1 MLGSRRRRW
10 VLFAGLTLLVLSQT
24 CPAATDAHITDD
36 PAQLLRQA
44 DRVSPTRHVEF
55 EALMRRLDATRSRMS
70 LQQEWHLR
78 YLMARKVAFRGDFKT
93 AIPQLEAISNQSV
106 DPRLAFRAN
115 ATLIDLLVTESR
127 YEEAF
132 TRMGPLLDKLPQIT
146 DKNVR
151 IQALGVASQLYLE
164 AGQYDLAVNYADQLL
179 RESDTHLRDCIG
191 WNYKLQ
197 ALFRSGKL
205 EGDDRQLALG
215 IAACGKAGNVLMA
228 DIFKSFVANVYL
240 QRGQPAKAIRLLQKY
255 YAMAERKH
263 YPPLEADFNSTLA
276 LAYWRSDEGKL
287 AEDYA
292 RRILESSI
300 KRPYSEA
307 TMVAY
312 QVLYMAAKKQ
322 GHFASALAYHEK
334 YMAADKGYLNDV
346 SAKALAFQTVKQQVL
361 ANQLQ
366 IETLNKQ
373 NRILQLQQALGK
385 KAVETGRLYII
396 LLLVILAFI
405 AYVAYRFKRSQ
416 LSFMRMARRDS
427 LTGLFN
433 RQHFLDEAERV
444 LRYSEKSSQEACLI
458 LIDLDYFKK
467 VNDTHGHAT
476 GDEVLKRA
484 VVACQTHLRST
495 DIFGRLGGE
504 EFGILLP
511 ECSLHRVGERAEQ
524 LRLAI
529 AEPPGE
535 DDGGVSVTA
544 SFGVATTACSGYEL
558 RQLLIHADDALYQA
572 KKAGRNRV
580 VVFDCAGG
588 VSSAQPRKS
597 RTEM

>member
-1 MLGSRRRRW
+1 M
-10 VLFAGLTLLVLSQT
+10 LVLSQT
-24 CPAATDAHITDD
+24 CPAAAGAHVTDD

-44 DRVSPTRHVEF
+44 EGVSPTRHVEF
-55 EALMRRLDATRSRMS
+55 EALMQRLDAVRSKMS
-70 LQQEWHLR
+70 PQQLWHLR
-78 YLMARKVAFRGDFKT
+78 YLIARKVAFRGNFTT
-93 AIPQLEAISNQSV
+93 AIPQLESISDQSV
-106 DPRLAFRAN
+106 DPLLAFRAN

-179 RESDTHLRDCIG
+179 SESDTHLRDCIG
-191 WNYKLQ
+191 WNYKLE

-205 EGDDRQLALG
+205 KGDNRQLDQG
-215 IAACGKAGNVLMA
+215 IEACGKAGDVLMA
-228 DIFKSFVANVYL
+228 EIFKAFVAGVYV
-240 QRGQPAKAIRLLQKY
+240 QRGHPAKAISLLQRN
-255 YAMAERKH
+255 YATAKRKG
-263 YPPLEADFNSTLA
+263 YPPVNADFNSALA
-276 LAYWRSDEGKL
+276 LAYWSAGDIKF

-292 RRILESSI
+292 QRILGDNI
-300 KRPYSEA
+300 QRPYSEA
-307 TMVAY
+307 TVVAY
-312 QVLYMAAKKQ
+312 KVLYLAAKKQ
-322 GHFASALAYHEK
+322 GQLASALTYHEK

-346 SAKALAFQTVKQQVL
+346 SAKALAYQMVRQKVL
-361 ANQLQ
+361 AKKLQ

-373 NRILQLQQALGK
+373 NRILQLQQSLGR

-396 LLLVILAFI
+396 LLLMVLVFI

-416 LSFMRMARRDS
+416 LRFMRLARRDG

-433 RQHFLDEAERV
+433 RQHFLDEAERA
-444 LRYSEKSSQEACLI
+444 LHYGQKSSRDACLI
-458 LIDLDYFKK
+458 LIDLDHFKK
-467 VNDTHGHAT
+467 VNDVHGHAM
-476 GDEVLKRA
+476 GDEVLARA
-484 VVACQTHLRST
+484 VAACQRHLRST

-511 ECSLHRVGERAEQ
+511 ECTLEQVRERAEQ

-535 DDGGVSVTA
+535 DESGVAISA
-544 SFGVATTACSGYEL
+544 SFGVATTACSGYDL
-558 RQLLIHADDALYQA
+558 RQLLIHADDVLYQA
-572 KKAGRNRV
+572 KNAGRNRV
-580 VVFDCAGG
+580 VVFDCADG

-597 RTEM
+597 RTEI